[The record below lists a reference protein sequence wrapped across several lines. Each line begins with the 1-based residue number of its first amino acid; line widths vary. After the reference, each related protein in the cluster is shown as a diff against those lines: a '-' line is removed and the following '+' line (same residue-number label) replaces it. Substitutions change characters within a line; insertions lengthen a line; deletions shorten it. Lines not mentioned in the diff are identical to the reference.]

1 MGKII
6 YEVETAHYGGKNKN
20 KFKKNK
26 TEEWVKEKRNIALRT
41 ISNAAVLADAASVLK
56 AELEKHPDSSL
67 KDAIKKIDGVIEE
80 MRVDF
85 KKNYTL

>member
-1 MGKII
+1 MRKII
-6 YEVETAHYGGKNKN
+6 YEVETAHYGGKNRN

-26 TEEWVKEKRNIALRT
+26 SEEWINEKRNIALRT
-41 ISNAAVLADAASVLK
+41 ISAAAVLSDVAKAMK

-67 KDAIKKIDGVIEE
+67 KDAINKIDGVIEE
-80 MRVDF
+80 MKVDF

>member
-1 MGKII
+1 MRKIV
-6 YEVETAHYGGKNKN
+6 YEVETAHYGGNSKN

-26 TEEWVKEKRNIALRT
+26 SEEWLSEKRNIALRT
-41 ISNAAVLADAASVLK
+41 ISTAAVLTDVAKVMK

-67 KDAIKKIDGVIEE
+67 KDAINKIDNVIEE